1 MLFSCFSL
9 FLFSRILNAY
19 ELGGGGT
26 PVAKIECP
34 MLVVTGRQLQP
45 KKASVGIGPGSK
57 RVAMRKN
64 DGHNEKLKAS
74 RW

>member
-1 MLFSCFSL
+1 M
-9 FLFSRILNAY
+9 
-19 ELGGGGT
+19 
-26 PVAKIECP
+26 AKIECP